1 MEALEDTTQGV
12 VEGIPI
18 VQNLV
23 VLNPKMTAQ
32 GEVEVEDISRVVAVA
47 EVETVVR
54 GQADKEEQSQQR
66 YNHVVLW
73 NPRKSVPCK
82 KHFT

>member
-32 GEVEVEDISRVVAVA
+32 GEVEVEDISRVVAVV
-47 EVETVVR
+47 EVEMVVR
-54 GQADKEEQSQQR
+54 GMADKEEQSRQR

-73 NPRKSVPCK
+73 NQS
-82 KHFT
+82 